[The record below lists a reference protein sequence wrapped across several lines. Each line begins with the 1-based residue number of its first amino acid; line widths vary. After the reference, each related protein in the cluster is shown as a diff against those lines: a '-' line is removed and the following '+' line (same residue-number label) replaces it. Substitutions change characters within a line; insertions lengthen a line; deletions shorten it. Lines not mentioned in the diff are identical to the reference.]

1 MPGSEFPTR
10 SPATWRTMKFN
21 WRGFARFTRNGLFEA
36 RDTHYRLTLHRIGW
50 AIAFYTFF
58 PLLELATWGGFL
70 LDDLLFRGY
79 RKQQVHGPV
88 FIIGNPRSG
97 TTFLQRLMSRD
108 VDNFTAMKTWE
119 ILFAPSITQRRFWHA
134 LSALDDRLGG
144 HVKRWAKAAERR
156 YGKELVTH
164 RLSLDEPE
172 EDEFILLHIWSTVVI
187 NVFSAVMDEA
197 LAYTHFD
204 RALPRAEKERITAFY
219 RQCVKR
225 HAFARGVGDG
235 RYHLAKSPCF
245 SPKMEALGSAF
256 PDAKFIYL
264 VRNPLDVVPSY
275 MSLLDLQW
283 SILAD
288 PLEKWAGRD
297 YVLEMIRHWY
307 TYPLERL
314 ATAPPDRYAIV
325 RYDDLVTD
333 AERTL
338 AEVYGRLGLEMSPQ
352 FARLLHAAAE
362 RERHYV
368 SDHRYSLESMGLTR
382 ERLVSVFHDIIER
395 FGFDTEESSVQTEV
409 SEKERTSRHVGETV
423 AREGDL
429 CRTDITERSCTSI

>member
-1 MPGSEFPTR
+1 MSGGEFPAR
-10 SPATWRTMKFN
+10 FPATWRIMKFN
-21 WRGFARFTRNGLFEA
+21 WRGFARFSRNGLFKA
-36 RDTHYRLTLHRIGW
+36 RDTHYRLTMHRIGW

-79 RKQQVHGPV
+79 RKQQVHEPV

-108 VDNFTAMKTWE
+108 VDNFTSMKTWE

-144 HVKRWAKAAERR
+144 HVKSWAKAVERR
-156 YGKELVTH
+156 YGTELVTH
-164 RLSLDEPE
+164 RLSLKEPE

-187 NVFSAVMDEA
+187 NVFSAIMDEA

-219 RQCVKR
+219 KRCVER
-225 HAFARGVGDG
+225 HAFAHGVENE
-235 RYHLAKSPCF
+235 RHHLAKSPCF
-245 SPKMEALGSAF
+245 SPKIESLWSAF

-275 MSLLDLQW
+275 VSLLDLQW

-288 PLEKWAGRD
+288 PLEEWAGRD

-307 TYPLERL
+307 TYPLDRL
-314 ATAPPDRYAIV
+314 AAAPSHRYAIV
-325 RYDDLVTD
+325 RYDDLVSD
-333 AERTL
+333 AERTVTD
-338 AEVYGRLGLEMSPQ
+338 VYGRLGLEVSPQ
-352 FARLLHAAAE
+352 FGQVLRTATE

-368 SDHRYSLESMGLTR
+368 SNHSYSLENMGLTR
-382 ERLVSVFHDIIER
+382 EQLVSAFRDIFER
-395 FGFDTEESSVQTEV
+395 FNFDTRADPTQTNAL
-409 SEKERTSRHVGETV
+409 ERV
-423 AREGDL
+423 APA
-429 CRTDITERSCTSI
+429 CTMERQ